1 MGFYQLNRYLTLS
14 FNCEKNMKI
23 QEFIFRPE
31 TIAKSTV
38 GQYTEVTCQA
48 STGLQKVEQSDMGCV
63 IIQKTNII

>member
-1 MGFYQLNRYLTLS
+1 
-14 FNCEKNMKI
+14 MKI